1 MPRVTDQVRQEH
13 PKLSKRQ
20 SLPVLSKVTLAGLPG
35 VALAV
40 TTNLLIVWLLHG
52 VLVPEFFIV
61 IVPTLFH
68 LVIYTLLNKDS
79 PTLPLHV
86 RTGALL

>member
-61 IVPTLFH
+61 IVPT
-68 LVIYTLLNKDS
+68 VAKTCYY
-79 PTLPLHV
+79 PV
-86 RTGALL
+86 QA